1 MRVAT
6 EITAELIASGM
17 DQRQTALVME
27 LVLVLSGGNSAR
39 TLVESPEQLRLEKR
53 KAWDRERKRLKKLSA
68 NSTGIPLESTG
79 IPAETAERPCN
90 LLKEKSGLQE
100 EVLKKKESKKGTRI
114 SSDFALTA
122 EDIQFAL
129 DCGIPQESIKDE
141 LAEFVDYWIAIP
153 GSRGTKLNWH
163 STWRNRVRQIAPKY
177 RSRNLAKPLTEFQ
190 RKQAE
195 ANDYGT
201 KLRAVADSLGGS
213 GSTHRVLPDYRGQQ
227 SRDLPDG
234 IGASVLRLSRT
245 PDRGG
250 G

>member
-1 MRVAT
+1 MREAA

-27 LVLVLSGGNSAR
+27 LVLVLSCGNSVR

-53 KAWDRERKRLKKLSA
+53 RAWDRERKRLKKLSA
-68 NSTGIPLESTG
+68 NSTGIPLETTG
-79 IPAETAERPCN
+79 IPPERVERACN
-90 LLKEKSGLQE
+90 LKREERGLPE

-114 SSDFALTA
+114 SSDFALTD

-129 DCGIPQESIKDE
+129 SMGIPLESVKDE

-177 RSRNLAKPLTEFQ
+177 RNRNVQRSNSLRADSSAGRATAKEANLVASLGRGAIATLAKNASGRRDGQASEHDDVAGVYGFEQ
-190 RKQAE
+190 RAE
-195 ANDYGT
+195 
-201 KLRAVADSLGGS
+201 
-213 GSTHRVLPDYRGQQ
+213 ST
-227 SRDLPDG
+227 S
-234 IGASVLRLSRT
+234 
-245 PDRGG
+245 
-250 G
+250 

>member
-1 MRVAT
+1 
-6 EITAELIASGM
+6 M

-53 KAWDRERKRLKKLSA
+53 RAWDRERKRLKKLSA
-68 NSTGIPLESTG
+68 NSSGIPLESAG

-90 LLKEKSGLQE
+90 FLKKERGLQE

-129 DCGIPQESIKDE
+129 DCGIPLESIKDD

-177 RSRNLAKPLTEFQ
+177 KKRNLAKPLTEFQ

-195 ANDYGT
+195 TNDLRA
-201 KLRAVADSLGGS
+201 KLRASAGSEISGGS
-213 GSTHRVLPDYRGQQ
+213 PLGILPDDQRERPANLHRGT
-227 SRDLPDG
+227 
-234 IGASVLRLSRT
+234 GASVLALPRAS
-245 PDRGG
+245 DRGSG
-250 G
+250 